1 MPLVVPFL
9 NLNRLQENLSRIL
22 IILKENLFIPVHQ
35 IYLKTIT
42 IKKLNGSQWLPFQ
55 NRSLKKNKISYAP
68 A

>member
-1 MPLVVPFL
+1 MPLVVSFL

-42 IKKLNGSQWLPFQ
+42 IKKLNGSQ
-55 NRSLKKNKISYAP
+55 
-68 A
+68 